1 MHKHNLIIFK
11 LKSLYK
17 ILKELNEN
25 LNFNISEASDEKI
38 LYDLSKDLKDY
49 LIITKKNTNY
59 SGNQL
64 ILNNDPI
71 KFSSL
76 LEQIHIQYLK
86 IHFNKKSDYKIGQYI
101 LDVNSR
107 EIILNS
113 NRLKLT
119 ERETDTIIYLS
130 KSNKAV
136 KIKKLQSE
144 VWGHQSELETH
155 TVETHIYR
163 LRKKILDTFN
173 DNKFIISHKDGYKIY

>member
-1 MHKHNLIIFK
+1 M
-11 LKSLYK
+11 
-17 ILKELNEN
+17 
-25 LNFNISEASDEKI
+25 
-38 LYDLSKDLKDY
+38 SKDLKDY

-130 KSNKAV
+130 KSNITLRLSLYSSEF
-136 KIKKLQSE
+136 KIDLS
-144 VWGHQSELETH
+144 
-155 TVETHIYR
+155 
-163 LRKKILDTFN
+163 ILSREYLFLISL
-173 DNKFIISHKDGYKIY
+173 NKSDSSQFLPNNLL